1 MWQAE
6 AADTEVT
13 LSALPATA
21 VGQILLTMA
30 KFCYYTVSPSWFSF
44 KLTQF
49 TFVGHSG
56 VSFGRL
62 STALTSAH
70 IEQFQTLYNRI
81 LPKHHICIEPSFCLE
96 QSAQF
101 HNGNIT
107 ASKSK
112 MKVFTIGC
120 KEVWP
125 YFYFFPLKT
134 CFLSYLL
141 GFQKPIQY
149 SALHQFLFALT
160 WHSMTFPCVRI
171 LGKKGQ

>member
-1 MWQAE
+1 MDPNTIWPGLTEFGPPMWQAE
-6 AADTEVT
+6 ADTEVT

-120 KEVWP
+120 KEV
-125 YFYFFPLKT
+125 
-134 CFLSYLL
+134 
-141 GFQKPIQY
+141 
-149 SALHQFLFALT
+149 
-160 WHSMTFPCVRI
+160 
-171 LGKKGQ
+171 